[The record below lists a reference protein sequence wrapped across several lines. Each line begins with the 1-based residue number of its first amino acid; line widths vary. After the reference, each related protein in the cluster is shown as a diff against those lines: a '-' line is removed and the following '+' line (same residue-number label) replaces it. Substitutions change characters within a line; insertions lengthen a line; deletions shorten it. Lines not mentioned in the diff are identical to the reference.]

1 MSRTSEL
8 LKLPGVVAAGLFSR
22 KGYLEEFEGA
32 LSEAEATEMAN
43 LCTAITMTME
53 MQGRLLGRM
62 ADQSGWDSC
71 YGWMTWGPDMSVVT
85 IHDSLCIVQAQQTSF
100 NQLIKA
106 MRESAEAEPIKPGGK
121 GEPNA
126 SIG

>member
-1 MSRTSEL
+1 MSRTSEM

-22 KGYLEEFEGA
+22 KGYLEESEGA
-32 LSEAEATEMAN
+32 LSESEAAEMAN

-62 ADQSGWDSC
+62 VDQAGWNSC
-71 YGWMTWGPDMSVVT
+71 YGWMTWGPDMSIVT
-85 IHDSLCIVQAQQTSF
+85 VHDGLCIVQGRQASF
-100 NQLIKA
+100 NRVIKA
-106 MRESAEAEPIKPGGK
+106 MKESAEGEIIRPDEK
-121 GEPNA
+121 GESDA